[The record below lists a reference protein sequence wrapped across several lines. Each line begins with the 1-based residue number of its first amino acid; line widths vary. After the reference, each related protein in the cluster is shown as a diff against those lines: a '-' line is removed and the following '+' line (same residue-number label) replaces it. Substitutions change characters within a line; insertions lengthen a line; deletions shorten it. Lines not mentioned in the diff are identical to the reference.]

1 MTEENNQI
9 YVQQNNK
16 NIPNLKEELKSI
28 DVYQHLR
35 HNILNPKINCK
46 ETLSDEIYY
55 CITCKQSTCQ
65 QCSLIKHKNHKIIP
79 KYFFYSCPK
88 NFFDEV
94 QNAIQDSYKIND
106 NKNSYISLIESQAQE
121 LHNKIDE
128 IKQKKIKEIN
138 NVFNNTLKCIKEL
151 ENNMNEV
158 KNMMQN
164 FYKNN
169 KYFFCVAKNNDLDN
183 SIFLLYYELNYI
195 GYIKNKE
202 IIKRIEILKKDLIKY
217 NEYFEIHKNK
227 TIKIMDDFIGLEEP
241 QTNTD
246 DLYWDIKFRIKTY
259 NEHIEKLKQNIY
271 DIMAQ
276 SGNINNLKELVS
288 ILDSKNK
295 KGIQYIFNQDY
306 FTKNQDIKKNK
317 EINTERVKKNDKE
330 KECSSPNK
338 EIKVINK
345 TIETMRRDKTSK
357 LLSLTKK
364 LMLTGKKSPRIYR
377 GTDRNYYF
385 NSLSMKNKTNYLS
398 NGNLQ
403 KSYSRTKTKTFSG
416 KTSSFINHQTQE
428 VTKSALR
435 HIGINSSKDICLDD
449 KIKKKYFTYSY
460 IDLYNRL
467 FSQQPRK
474 SFDNNARIFAD
485 YNNRNILLK
494 EYVKPIIGT
503 NEIMVYDSL
512 QDKSIK
518 VKVNLNKE
526 KYGYE
531 KFPSGCRHLYIEG
544 KLYICGGVDPVSN
557 PINTTLVYQPSNNI
571 IQKIDNML
579 NPHSYHSME
588 YLDNYDCFVVVGGE
602 NNVCVELFDIFT
614 QKWSKLPDLNIPRA
628 NINIYFDEF
637 TSELYALFGALG
649 NYTEKKN
656 EYSEAI
662 EVLELNDIS
671 SGWCKIDYYKGSSFD
686 IRREIVTTYPFT
698 RTKLLVYGGKSCREN
713 EKLFGIYLIDR
724 MELIKADKDVIEKI
738 KCEQKKIKMINNTY
752 GKLNK

>member
-1 MTEENNQI
+1 M
-9 YVQQNNK
+9 
-16 NIPNLKEELKSI
+16 
-28 DVYQHLR
+28 
-35 HNILNPKINCK
+35 
-46 ETLSDEIYY
+46 
-55 CITCKQSTCQ
+55 
-65 QCSLIKHKNHKIIP
+65 
-79 KYFFYSCPK
+79 
-88 NFFDEV
+88 
-94 QNAIQDSYKIND
+94 
-106 NKNSYISLIESQAQE
+106 
-121 LHNKIDE
+121 
-128 IKQKKIKEIN
+128 
-138 NVFNNTLKCIKEL
+138 
-151 ENNMNEV
+151 
-158 KNMMQN
+158 
-164 FYKNN
+164 
-169 KYFFCVAKNNDLDN
+169 
-183 SIFLLYYELNYI
+183 
-195 GYIKNKE
+195 
-202 IIKRIEILKKDLIKY
+202 
-217 NEYFEIHKNK
+217 
-227 TIKIMDDFIGLEEP
+227 
-241 QTNTD
+241 
-246 DLYWDIKFRIKTY
+246 
-259 NEHIEKLKQNIY
+259 
-271 DIMAQ
+271 
-276 SGNINNLKELVS
+276 
-288 ILDSKNK
+288 
-295 KGIQYIFNQDY
+295 
-306 FTKNQDIKKNK
+306 
-317 EINTERVKKNDKE
+317 KKNDKE
-330 KECSSPNK
+330 KECSSPNS
-338 EIKVINK
+338 EIKVVNK
-345 TIETMRRDKTSK
+345 TIETMKRNKTSK

-364 LMLTGKKSPRIYR
+364 IILAGKKSPRVYG

-385 NSLSMKNKTNYLS
+385 NSIFMKNKKNFLS

-403 KSYSRTKTKTFSG
+403 KSYSKTKTKTFSG
-416 KTSSFINHQTQE
+416 KSSSFLNFQTQE
-428 VTKSALR
+428 VTKTALR
-435 HIGINSSKDICLDD
+435 HIGINSYKDICLDD
-449 KIKKKYFTYSY
+449 KIKKKYFTYLY

-485 YNNRNILLK
+485 YNNRNNLLK

-526 KYGYE
+526 KHGYE

-557 PINTTLVYQPSNNI
+557 PINTTLVYQPSNNS

-602 NNVCVELFDIFT
+602 SNVCVELFDIFT
-614 QKWSKLPDLNIPRA
+614 QKWSKLPDLNISRA

-656 EYSEAI
+656 EYSEVI

-698 RTKLLVYGGKSCREN
+698 RTKLLIYGGKSCREN
-713 EKLFGIYLIDR
+713 EKLFGIYLIDK

-738 KCEQKKIKMINNTY
+738 KCEQKKIKMINNNY